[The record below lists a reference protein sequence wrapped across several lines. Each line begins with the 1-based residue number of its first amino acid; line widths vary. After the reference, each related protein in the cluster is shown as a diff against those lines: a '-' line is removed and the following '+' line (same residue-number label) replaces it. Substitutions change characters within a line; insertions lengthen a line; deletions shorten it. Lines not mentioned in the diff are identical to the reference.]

1 MKGCAGGFEAAR
13 TGRRPVVVDW
23 PGQRS
28 TESAHLTRGNI
39 GAAISPHARRKK
51 EGVRVKR
58 FGKTLAVALA
68 AVFTVAGCGGTN
80 TTFQPNTGATL
91 TFLSPADAT
100 AGGGDFTLTVN
111 GAGFVSKTVV
121 QWNGSNRATTFVN
134 ASQVTAA
141 IKAADISTAG
151 RVFVQTMNPPTSSTD
166 NGLSNAI
173 AFVVHPTTAR
183 ASSGTATAAGAA
195 GEDSPAISADGRFVA
210 YTGAS
215 GEHTQIFLHDGCG
228 GADKGCQARTVVI
241 SAAEDGSA
249 GDADSRSPSIS
260 ADGRFV
266 AFSSAASNLLKDS
279 PGGRQIFLRDTCF
292 GADASC
298 KPATQLISTDPGG
311 ALTGAEN
318 LLPSISSSGRFVA
331 FLSVMPSHAAAS
343 NAAPGAAQPNSGLRQ
358 VFVRDTCFAAANCTP
373 RTMRISLQP
382 GDAPAP
388 ADGTGT
394 QQKPALSG
402 DGSRVVLAGRDA
414 TLFTSGKAIDDSVF
428 LAATQNPRQ

>member
-1 MKGCAGGFEAAR
+1 M
-13 TGRRPVVVDW
+13 
-23 PGQRS
+23 
-28 TESAHLTRGNI
+28 
-39 GAAISPHARRKK
+39 
-51 EGVRVKR
+51 KR
-58 FGKTLAVALA
+58 FWTILAVALA
-68 AVFTVAGCGGTN
+68 AIFAAAGCGGTN

-91 TFLSPADAT
+91 TFLAPADAT

-111 GAGFVSKTVV
+111 GGGFVAKTVV
-121 QWNGSNRATTFVN
+121 QWNGSNRVTTFVS
-134 ASQVTAA
+134 AVQVTAA
-141 IKAADISTAG
+141 IKAADIATAG
-151 RVFVQTMNPPTSSTD
+151 RIFVQTLNPPRSSTD
-166 NGLSNAI
+166 NGLSNAL
-173 AFVVHPTTAR
+173 AFIVHATPAKASGGI
-183 ASSGTATAAGAA
+183 ASSTGTVAGTAAGTA

-241 SAAEDGSA
+241 SAAEDGTA

-266 AFSSAASNLLKDS
+266 AFSSAAGNLLKDS
-279 PGGRQIFLRDTCF
+279 PAGRQVFLRDTCL

-331 FLSVMPSHAAAS
+331 FLSVMPSPAAAS
-343 NAAPGAAQPNSGLRQ
+343 KAAQGAAQPNSGFRQ

-394 QQKPALSG
+394 SQKPALSG

-428 LAATQNPRQ
+428 LAATQNPWQ

>member
-1 MKGCAGGFEAAR
+1 M
-13 TGRRPVVVDW
+13 
-23 PGQRS
+23 
-28 TESAHLTRGNI
+28 
-39 GAAISPHARRKK
+39 
-51 EGVRVKR
+51 KR
-58 FGKTLAVALA
+58 FWRTLAVALA
-68 AVFTVAGCGGTN
+68 AIFAAAGCGGTN

-91 TFLSPADAT
+91 TFLSPADAN
-100 AGGGDFTLTVN
+100 AGTGDFTLTVN
-111 GAGFVSKTVV
+111 GGGFVAKTVV
-121 QWNGSNRATTFVN
+121 QWNGSNRVTTFVS
-134 ASQVTAA
+134 AVQVTAA
-141 IKAADISTAG
+141 IKAADIATAG
-151 RVFVQTMNPPTSSTD
+151 RMFVQTMNPPTSSTD
-166 NGLSNAI
+166 NGLSNAL
-173 AFVVHPTTAR
+173 AFIVHATPAK
-183 ASSGTATAAGAA
+183 ASGGTSTVAGTAAGTA

-266 AFSSAASNLLKDS
+266 AFSSAAGNLLKDS
-279 PGGRQIFLRDTCF
+279 PAGRQVFLRDTCL

-311 ALTGAEN
+311 ALTGTEN

-331 FLSVMPSHAAAS
+331 FLSVMRSHAAAS
-343 NAAPGAAQPNSGLRQ
+343 DAAQGAAQPNSGFRQ

-382 GDAPAP
+382 GDAPA
-388 ADGTGT
+388 DGTGT
-394 QQKPALSG
+394 PQKPALSG
-402 DGSRVVLAGRDA
+402 DGSRVALAGLDA
-414 TLFTSGKAIDDSVF
+414 MLFTSGKAIEDSVF

>member
-1 MKGCAGGFEAAR
+1 MPALRFPR
-13 TGRRPVVVDW
+13 TLA
-23 PGQRS
+23 
-28 TESAHLTRGNI
+28 E
-39 GAAISPHARRKK
+39 K

-58 FGKTLAVALA
+58 FWTTLAVVLA
-68 AVFTVAGCGGTN
+68 AIFTAAGCGGTN

-91 TFLSPADAT
+91 TFLAPADAT
-100 AGGGDFTLTVN
+100 AGTGDFMLTVN
-111 GAGFVSKTVV
+111 GSGFVAKTVV
-121 QWNGSNRATTFVN
+121 QWNGSNRTTTFVS
-134 ASQVTAA
+134 ATLVTAA
-141 IKAADISTAG
+141 IKAADIATAG
-151 RVFVQTMNPPTSSTD
+151 RSFVQTLNPPTSSTD
-166 NGLSNAI
+166 NGLSNAL
-173 AFVVHPTTAR
+173 AFIVHAATAS
-183 ASSGTATAAGAA
+183 ASSSTAAAAGVA

-228 GADKGCQARTVVI
+228 GADKGCQARTVLI
-241 SAAEDGSA
+241 SAADDGSA
-249 GDADSRSPSIS
+249 GDADSRSPAIS

-266 AFSSAASNLLKDS
+266 AFSSAANNLLKDS
-279 PGGRQIFLRDTCF
+279 PAGRQIFLRDTCL

-343 NAAPGAAQPNSGLRQ
+343 NAAQGAAQPNSGFRQ

-373 RTMRISLQP
+373 RTTRISLQP
-382 GDAPAP
+382 GDAPA
-388 ADGTGT
+388 DGTGT
-394 QQKPALSG
+394 PPQKPALSG
-402 DGSRVVLAGRDA
+402 DGSRVALAGRDA

-428 LAATQNPRQ
+428 LAATQNPRR

>member
-1 MKGCAGGFEAAR
+1 
-13 TGRRPVVVDW
+13 
-23 PGQRS
+23 
-28 TESAHLTRGNI
+28 
-39 GAAISPHARRKK
+39 
-51 EGVRVKR
+51 VKR
-58 FGKTLAVALA
+58 FWRTLAVALA
-68 AVFTVAGCGGTN
+68 AIFASAGCGGTN

-91 TFLSPADAT
+91 TFLAPADAT
-100 AGGGDFTLTVN
+100 AGGGDFTLIVN
-111 GAGFVSKTVV
+111 GSGFVAKTVV
-121 QWNGSNRATTFVN
+121 QWNGSNRTTTFV
-134 ASQVTAA
+134 SLTQVTAA

-151 RVFVQTMNPPTSSTD
+151 RMFVQTMNPPTSSTD
-166 NGLSNAI
+166 NGLSNAL
-173 AFVVHPTTAR
+173 AFIIHPAA
-183 ASSGTATAAGAA
+183 ASASGSTATAAV
-195 GEDSPAISADGRFVA
+195 DSPAISADGRFVA

-228 GADKGCQARTVVI
+228 GADKGCQARTDLI
-241 SAAEDGSA
+241 SAAEDGTA

-266 AFSSAASNLLKDS
+266 AFSSAAGNLLKDS
-279 PGGRQIFLRDTCF
+279 PAGRQIFLRDTCL

-311 ALTGAEN
+311 ALSGAEN

-331 FLSVMPSHAAAS
+331 FLSVMPSPAAAS
-343 NAAPGAAQPNSGLRQ
+343 NAAQGAAQPNSGFRQ

-394 QQKPALSG
+394 PQKPALSG
-402 DGSRVVLAGRDA
+402 DGSRVALAGRDA

-428 LAATQNPRQ
+428 LAATRPR